1 MSNDLATQ
9 IATLG
14 LAMQQYQAAV
24 DDFDREMARVLHVN
38 RTDLRCL
45 EILISKFEDD
55 ITPREIAA
63 QLDLTPGSV
72 TTMLD
77 RLEAVGYVVRSP
89 HADDRRKVLVRATSA
104 VRDLANSMI
113 APLLKDSESEITAHF
128 SATELGTVERFIK
141 GAAVVQRRHT
151 ERLRSD
157 G

>member
-63 QLDLTPGSV
+63 QLDLTPASV

-77 RLEAVGYVVRSP
+77 RLEASGYVVRSP
-89 HADDRRKVLVRATSA
+89 HAGDRRKVLVRATSA

-113 APLLKDSESEITAHF
+113 A
-128 SATELGTVERFIK
+128 
-141 GAAVVQRRHT
+141 
-151 ERLRSD
+151 
-157 G
+157 